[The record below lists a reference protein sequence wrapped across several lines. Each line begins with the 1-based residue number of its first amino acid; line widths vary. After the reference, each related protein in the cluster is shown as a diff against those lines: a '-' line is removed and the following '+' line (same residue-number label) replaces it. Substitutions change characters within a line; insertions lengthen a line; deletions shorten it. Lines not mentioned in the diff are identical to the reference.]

1 MKLSIVVAFYNE
13 EKMIEKTHSEI
24 SKHKQRDQR
33 KKQRL
38 KEV

>member
-24 SKHKQRDQR
+24 SKQLQLMQPDTID
-33 KKQRL
+33 
-38 KEV
+38 E